1 MKDFFTQIDAYLDEE
16 LSAEERTEFESAL
29 AQDVQLQEELNTHR
43 LEREAVLLMLQQDFK
58 TKIKTWRAEESQ
70 ESTSTTQA
78 EAPKEAKVVDL
89 QKKTPAKRVS
99 LIRRLSIAAS
109 LLLLIGFGAS
119 IWNGQNYSNSA
130 LADNYYMLAD
140 TGGDKGG
147 TASVEA
153 DFQTGLTA
161 FVNEKNY
168 TRAIAAFEKI
178 PTNSPQYIEAQYYLG
193 HAFYQSKNYNEAA
206 KKFEMVLS
214 NDSLPAFLN
223 RTKIEWNQIL
233 ALLAAGQTDAT
244 FEQKLNKIAT
254 DGQAPFKQKAQ
265 ELQTEMNSI
274 WRNFSF

>member
-193 HAFYQSKNYNEAA
+193 HAFYLSKNYNEAA

-223 RTKIEWNQIL
+223 RNKIEWNQIL